1 MKINKILLW
10 GALLTLLFS
19 PNNWALVTSDFSGS
33 HTTTPGVTAF
43 GINVDGVADIILNGA
58 TRCSGSLISD
68 THILTAAHCITD
80 DNGNIDITS
89 ATAKFELVGP
99 NVTLSV
105 ANFFAHPLWNGN
117 AFVGNDY
124 AILELISAAP
134 ANIPRYEL
142 FRQTDELL
150 QDSVKVGYGNAG
162 IGTTGAISG
171 TSGTKR
177 AGLNRYEVTMLD
189 LAFIGATSIA
199 NAIND
204 GFIQAPDR
212 QLIYD
217 FDNGTEANNIFFT
230 SNPVSAGDLGF
241 GVDEVAAAPGDSG
254 GPTFIN
260 GQIAGVTSYGFT
272 IPEAAGAD
280 LVAGIQTS
288 FGEVSVDSRVSQG
301 LDFIDSIVFANA
313 VIPEP
318 NSLALMFLAM
328 IGFLRFSKK

>member
-1 MKINKILLW
+1 MKINKILLG

-19 PNNWALVTSDFSGS
+19 PNSWALVTSDFSGS

-43 GINVDGVADIILNGA
+43 GIDVDGVADLILNGA

-80 DNGNIDITS
+80 DNGNIDVTS
-89 ATAKFELVGP
+89 ATATFELTGGDVS
-99 NVTLSV
+99 LSV

-117 AFVGNDY
+117 AFIGNDY
-124 AILELISAAP
+124 AVLELVSAAP
-134 ANIPRYEL
+134 VDIPRYEL

-150 QDSVKVGYGNAG
+150 QDSVKVGYGSTG

-171 TSGTKR
+171 SSGTKR
-177 AGLNRYEVTMLD
+177 AGLNRYEVTMLG
-189 LAFIGATSIA
+189 LAFIGAQSIDD
-199 NAIND
+199 AIKS
-204 GFIQAPDR
+204 GFIKAPDR

-217 FDNGTEANNIFFT
+217 FDNGTEANNIFLT
-230 SNPVSAGDLGF
+230 SNPASAGDLGF

-260 GQIAGVTSYGFT
+260 GQIAGITSYGFT

-280 LVAGIQTS
+280 LVEGIQTS

-301 LDFIDSIVFANA
+301 LDFIDGIVFANA

-318 NSLALMFLAM
+318 SSLAFMFIAM
-328 IGFLRFSKK
+328 FGFLRFSKK